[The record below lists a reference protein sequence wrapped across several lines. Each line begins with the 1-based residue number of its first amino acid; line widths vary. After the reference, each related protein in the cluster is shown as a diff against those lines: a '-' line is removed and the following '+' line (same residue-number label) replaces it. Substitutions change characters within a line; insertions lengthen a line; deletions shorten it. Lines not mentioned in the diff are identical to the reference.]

1 MIVSVTDAA
10 GNRAYAVAEH
20 LLVRPLPAPIRL
32 RVESG
37 LVRSQIATLT
47 AEWGAPYR
55 NTEQRADSF
64 GIRWRNSG
72 SGDWQFEHF
81 RPDQPE
87 SWTFRHSWKVKT
99 SAAGERLELQAAQ
112 LLHALDLQ
120 SPQALEWSRSA
131 LVITNVPPQNLQAE
145 ATHDSIFLQWG
156 PHIDGLSLGARLFAV
171 EGRGSRYSQR
181 RWVDTGPL
189 FSTQFTDLLPDTL
202 YRIEVYLHDRDGW
215 GYAREQHRFEIRTE
229 TAPHEWKRTMWSPA
243 DVAASFIGDVMEVTW
258 TPPESGARF
267 ETTVC
272 AEPPERAYA
281 RECQIVPAGKTYALL
296 PLAQRVG
303 GGSFVVTVETR
314 TTPPG
319 TAEVEL
325 HVPTYDPDLLTQG
338 PAPDAPQFDA
348 FRWGWHHEDPRPGSW
363 TYVWDYQDGDLA
375 EFSWREGDRP
385 ITRESRSG
393 WISIST
399 ARGLVPDAVR
409 MRLLRGGDWT
419 PWSEQAHVPSVT
431 RSLFPVRFVEY
442 GDSLKLHWEAP
453 ADDTD
458 VVGYRVYVAR
468 NEGAEEVLDVG
479 RQTSMEMLLEPT
491 DLVVA
496 ASVAALLD
504 GSIEIGR
511 SFTHW
516 HRIDL
521 PPDPLDL
528 TLTAES
534 SPCPPAEQASL
545 TIMWSIS
552 GGVPPFTLSVD
563 DRLGF
568 ETEQRR
574 GSTVVDCRVGTD
586 GLMQSIRGSVI
597 DASRQE
603 AGHLLG
609 HRQVWRH
616 WYDEG
621 AEPFDVNL
629 GLRNVYRDRVLV
641 AWTGCRGR
649 FLAVLRWRSEES
661 EHWSYILDF
670 PVTHHGDYWTC
681 SGTLDGLAPLTTYEY
696 QVARYVWPEQLL
708 QPEGLQWTETQSVT
722 TLGEPQE
729 LSIVQDGDTVVVS
742 WQRQPD
748 AWAYIVVLR
757 SEDRSWWKRY
767 EPNGDETETVS
778 FAGVPLGTA
787 LGVELI
793 SPPLKDGEEEIPL
806 GIDPGF
812 SYGH

>member
-1 MIVSVTDAA
+1 
-10 GNRAYAVAEH
+10 
-20 LLVRPLPAPIRL
+20 
-32 RVESG
+32 
-37 LVRSQIATLT
+37 
-47 AEWGAPYR
+47 
-55 NTEQRADSF
+55 
-64 GIRWRNSG
+64 
-72 SGDWQFEHF
+72 
-81 RPDQPE
+81 
-87 SWTFRHSWKVKT
+87 
-99 SAAGERLELQAAQ
+99 
-112 LLHALDLQ
+112 
-120 SPQALEWSRSA
+120 
-131 LVITNVPPQNLQAE
+131 
-145 ATHDSIFLQWG
+145 
-156 PHIDGLSLGARLFAV
+156 
-171 EGRGSRYSQR
+171 
-181 RWVDTGPL
+181 
-189 FSTQFTDLLPDTL
+189 
-202 YRIEVYLHDRDGW
+202 
-215 GYAREQHRFEIRTE
+215 
-229 TAPHEWKRTMWSPA
+229 
-243 DVAASFIGDVMEVTW
+243 MEVTW
-258 TPPESGARF
+258 TPPETGSRF

-281 RECQIVPAGKTYALL
+281 RECEVVPAGETHALL
-296 PLAQRVG
+296 PFAQRDG

-325 HVPTYDPDLLTQG
+325 HVPTYEPDLLTQG
-338 PAPDAPQFDA
+338 PAADAPQFDA

-375 EFSWREGDRP
+375 EFSWTEGDRP

-393 WISIST
+393 WISVST
-399 ARGLVPDAVR
+399 ARGLVPEAVR
-409 MRLLRGGDWT
+409 MRLLRGGAWT
-419 PWSEQAHVPSVT
+419 PWSEQAHIPSVT
-431 RSLFPVRFVEY
+431 RSLFPVRFVEH
-442 GDSLKLHWEAP
+442 GDVLQLQWEAP

-468 NEGAEEVLDVG
+468 NDGAEEVLNVG
-479 RQTSMEMLLEPT
+479 RQTSVEIVLEPT

-504 GSIEIGR
+504 GSIEVGR

-516 HRIDL
+516 HHTDL
-521 PPDPLDL
+521 PPDPLEL
-528 TLTAES
+528 TLTAEN

-568 ETEQRR
+568 ETVQRR
-574 GSTVVDCRVGTD
+574 GSTVVECRVGTD

-597 DASRQE
+597 DANRQE
-603 AGHLLG
+603 ASHLLR

-649 FLAVLRWRSEES
+649 FLAVLRWRPEES
-661 EHWSYILDF
+661 QHWSYIRDF
-670 PVTHHGDYWTC
+670 PVVHRGDYWTC
-681 SGTLDGLAPLTTYEY
+681 MGTLGGLAPLTTYEY
-696 QVARYVWPEQLL
+696 QVARYVWPEQLH
-708 QPEGLQWTETQSVT
+708 QPEDLQWTQTQSVT

-729 LSIVQDGDTVVVS
+729 LSIAQDADTVVVS

-757 SEDRSWWKRY
+757 SEDRSWWRRY
-767 EPNGDETETVS
+767 EPNGEATEVVS
-778 FAGVPLGTA
+778 FTRVPQGTP
-787 LGVELI
+787 LSLDLI
-793 SPPLKDGEEEIPL
+793 SPPLKDGKEEVPR